1 MNRTKAVKTI
11 VTAALIVLVALVVF
25 ANSFYT
31 IHTGQEVVI
40 QRFGKYVNTVSR
52 PGVNFKLPF
61 IDKKTVVDVNSVYR
75 LEFGFKT
82 VGDNQFEEDY
92 ETAKMLTGDENIAL
106 VETIVQY
113 QIKDSMKYLFKINNI
128 EATLRIVAESAI
140 RRVVANHTL
149 DESLTGN
156 KSGVQSE
163 ILQDL
168 QKVCDKYDSGI
179 KIVGVQLQDVN
190 PPQEVDAAFRDVAG
204 AIEDKNSYINEANA
218 YKNEIIPTAR
228 GDAAAAVN
236 QANAYAAQRVA
247 SAQAEVTAYEQ
258 LYEKY
263 AQGKQTT
270 RARMYLE
277 TMAEVLSGVD
287 IYIMDDN
294 NSMKLF
300 DMGGT
305 AASAGKS
312 TGSSIGPANNTTGG
326 TSSAAGTS
334 SNQ

>member
-1 MNRTKAVKTI
+1 MNRSKAVKTI
-11 VTAALIVLVALVVF
+11 VAAALIVLVALVVF

-40 QRFGKYVNTVSR
+40 QRFGRYIKTVTQ
-52 PGVNFKLPF
+52 PGINFKIPF
-61 IDKKTVVDVNSVYR
+61 VDDKTVVDVNNVYR

-82 VGDNQFEEDY
+82 VGENQFEDDY

-113 QIKDSMKYLFKINNI
+113 QIKDSMKYLFKVSNI

-163 ILQDL
+163 IMQDL

-179 KIVGVQLQDVN
+179 KIIGVQLQDVN

-218 YKNEIIPTAR
+218 YKNEVIPTAR
-228 GDAAAAVN
+228 GEAAAAVN
-236 QANAYAAQRVA
+236 QASAYAAQRVA
-247 SAQAEVTAYEQ
+247 TAKAEVTAYEQ

-263 AQGKQTT
+263 MQGTQTT

-277 TMAEVLSGVD
+277 TMAEVLNGVD

-294 NSMKLF
+294 NGMKLF
-300 DMGGT
+300 NMNSSTNAVINSGT
-305 AASAGKS
+305 SSSA
-312 TGSSIGPANNTTGG
+312 
-326 TSSAAGTS
+326 TSSAAAQPSGSTGSES
-334 SNQ
+334 SK